1 MHRHT
6 MPRHAALPPGTLE
19 MLILRTLDIAP
30 MHGYA
35 IAQHIH
41 KLSRDALTIEE
52 GSLYPA
58 LQRMLAKGW
67 MSAAWKTSPTKRRT
81 RVYTLTAAGRR
92 QLGVEKAHFDATMTA
107 LSRVMRGVEP

>member
-1 MHRHT
+1 MGRES
-6 MPRHAALPPGTLE
+6 LLPGTLE
-19 MLILRTLDIAP
+19 MLVLRSISIEP

-41 KLSRDALTIEE
+41 KLSKDALRIEE

-58 LQRMLAKGW
+58 LQRILVKKWAKAEW
-67 MSAAWKTSPTKRRT
+67 RESPNGRRI

-92 QLGVEKAHFDATMTA
+92 QLGLEEAKFNVLYGAIA
-107 LSRVMRGVEP
+107 RVLKGAQ